1 MKYLGAY
8 AADEDIATKIKI
20 GGTSVV
26 VATGAEVNTGT
37 NNVKV
42 VTPKAVA
49 DSNLLTSVDGTV
61 TNIIALTKAQYDA
74 LSAGQKAGNTYITTD
89 EPNDPNTLIPIATY
103 LTNGLMTSGDKV
115 LFDGLLPV
123 PLTFNYVTDG
133 AIVTQATKTAV
144 AYWYP
149 TLGIGFIRLFME
161 VGTGDWAQNTVVTI
175 GTLLNP
181 SGHNI
186 ITQSLVGSRSYAWS
200 GIVEPTLVDVA
211 TGGDVRITM
220 KNAIA
225 TSGMNIYIT
234 GMFIAT

>member
-1 MKYLGAY
+1 
-8 AADEDIATKIKI
+8 
-20 GGTSVV
+20 
-26 VATGAEVNTGT
+26 
-37 NNVKV
+37 
-42 VTPKAVA
+42 
-49 DSNLLTSVDGTV
+49 
-61 TNIIALTKAQYDA
+61 
-74 LSAGQKAGNTYITTD
+74 
-89 EPNDPNTLIPIATY
+89 
-103 LTNGLMTSGDKV
+103 
-115 LFDGLLPV
+115 
-123 PLTFNYVTDG
+123 
-133 AIVTQATKTAV
+133 
-144 AYWYP
+144 
-149 TLGIGFIRLFME
+149 ME